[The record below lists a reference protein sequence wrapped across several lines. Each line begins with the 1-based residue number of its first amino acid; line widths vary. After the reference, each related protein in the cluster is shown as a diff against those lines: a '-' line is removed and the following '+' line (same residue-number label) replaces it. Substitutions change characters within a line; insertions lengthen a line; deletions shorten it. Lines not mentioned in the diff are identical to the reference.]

1 MQRAQHQGDLSK
13 IACSY
18 KSLPTSVKPGQVILA
33 ADGNIMMEVVECKET
48 YVPRRGQARCG
59 VGPPP
64 RHVHA
69 HVTLACPAPLCS
81 SVVVKCLNSEKLG
94 QRKNMN
100 LPGVIVDLP
109 TVTKKDTDDLE
120 NFGATRGVDFIA
132 ASFVRKGTD
141 IGTPCAAQRCAWPTL
156 CRQC

>member
-1 MQRAQHQGDLSK
+1 MQGDVR
-13 IACSY
+13 
-18 KSLPTSVKPGQVILA
+18 PTAVTSALWCRSTS
-33 ADGNIMMEVVECKET
+33 M
-48 YVPRRGQARCG
+48 ARARSC
-59 VGPPP
+59 
-64 RHVHA
+64 HA
-69 HVTLACPAPLCS
+69 HVTPACPAPLCS

-109 TVTKKDTDDLE
+109 TVTKKDADDLE

-141 IGTPCAAQRCAWPTL
+141 IGTPCAAQLCAWPTL
-156 CRQC
+156 CRQCSRMRRPEQTSSARRWARAAARSRSSPRSRTRRV